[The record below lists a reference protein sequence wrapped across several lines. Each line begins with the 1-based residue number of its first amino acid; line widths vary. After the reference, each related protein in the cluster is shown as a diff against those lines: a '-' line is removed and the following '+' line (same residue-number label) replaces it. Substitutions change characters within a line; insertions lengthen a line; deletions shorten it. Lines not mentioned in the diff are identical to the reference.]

1 DKSSNTFDMN
11 SLFTVDTQMLKQA
24 FTFDQSKLN
33 MDMAKLD
40 LSGIKVDMAK
50 LPQLDFQRILS
61 NLDVQ
66 ISQEQ
71 LQVLATAL
79 QTDF

>member
-1 DKSSNTFDMN
+1 
-11 SLFTVDTQMLKQA
+11 
-24 FTFDQSKLN
+24 
-33 MDMAKLD
+33 MAKLD

-71 LQVLATAL
+71 LQALATAL
-79 QTDF
+79 QTDFQKYMVCLLYTSRCV